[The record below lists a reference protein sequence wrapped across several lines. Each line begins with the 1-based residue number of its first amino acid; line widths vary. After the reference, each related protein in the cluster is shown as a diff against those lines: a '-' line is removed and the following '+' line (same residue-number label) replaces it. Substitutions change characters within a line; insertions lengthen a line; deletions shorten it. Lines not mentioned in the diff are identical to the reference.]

1 MRIETLLPLGKLDP
15 GLRAPDAG
23 LDVRTVFDEARR
35 VEALGYDGL
44 FFEETKDDPFP
55 LIALAAQ
62 ATSRL
67 ALGTA
72 VAIAFPRSPTTMA
85 MTAWTLQKLSGGR
98 FVLGLGSQV
107 KGHLERRYGVAFSPL
122 APWMREYI
130 GAVRAVWDHWQ
141 NGAKLDVRGP
151 HYTINLMVPL
161 FHPGPIAHPA
171 IPIHLAT
178 VNRLMCQVAGEV
190 ADGMRPHPVCTA
202 EYIADVM
209 IPAARAGAAKTGR
222 RLDEFSISIKPLIA
236 TGATEAEVAERMEAV
251 RARVAFYAST
261 PAYVAAF
268 EFHGLGALAREMSK
282 LSRAQRWDEMA
293 RFITDDILHHYAVV
307 GTFAEIGDK
316 LHARYG
322 EIVTNAEFSIPLAG
336 ARDEEVLADLI
347 RGLQACS
354 EAEVG
359 KRLTG

>member
-1 MRIETLLPLGKLDP
+1 MRVETLLPLGKLDP
-15 GLRAPDAG
+15 GLRAPEAG
-23 LDVRTVFDEARR
+23 LDVRAVFDQARR

-62 ATSRL
+62 ATERI

-107 KGHLERRYGVAFSPL
+107 KGHLERRYGLAFSPL

-130 GAVRAVWDHWQ
+130 AAVRAVWAHWQ
-141 NGAKLDVRGP
+141 DGARLDVRGP

-161 FHPGPIAHPA
+161 FNPGPIEHPA

-178 VNRLMCQVAGEV
+178 VNRLMCQVAGEM

-202 EYIADVM
+202 DYIEQVM
-209 IPAARAGAAKTGR
+209 IPAAKAGAAKAGR
-222 RLDEFSISIKPLIA
+222 SLDGFAVSIKPLIA
-236 TGATEAEVAERMEAV
+236 TGATEAEVAARMEAA
-251 RARVAFYAST
+251 RARIAFYAST

-268 EFHGLGALAREMSK
+268 EFHGLGDLAREMAT
-282 LSRAQRWDEMA
+282 LSRAQRWEEMA
-293 RFITDDILHHYAVV
+293 GR
-307 GTFAEIGDK
+307 IGDDVVRLFAVTGTYDTIARE
-316 LHARYG
+316 LHDRYG
-322 EIVTNAEFSIPLAG
+322 GLVTNAEFSIPLVAPH
-336 ARDEEVLADLI
+336 DEDVLAALI
-347 RGLQACS
+347 RELHALPLP
-354 EAEVG
+354 AA
-359 KRLTG
+359 L

>member
-1 MRIETLLPLGKLDP
+1 MQVETLLPLGKLDP
-15 GLRAPDAG
+15 GLRAPEAP
-23 LDVRTVFDEARR
+23 LDVRTIGEQAAR

-62 ATSRL
+62 GTQGIN
-67 ALGTA
+67 LGTS

-85 MTAWTLQKLSGGR
+85 MTAWTMQKISGGR

-107 KGHLERRYGVAFSPL
+107 KGHLERRYGLTFSPL
-122 APWMREYI
+122 GPWMREYI
-130 GAVRAVWDHWQ
+130 GAVRAVWAHWQ
-141 NGAKLDVRGP
+141 HGAKLDVRGP

-161 FHPGPIAHPA
+161 FNPGPIEHPA

-202 EYIADVM
+202 EYIEQVM
-209 IPAARAGAAKTGR
+209 IPAAKAGAEKAGR
-222 RLDEFSISIKPLIA
+222 RLDDFAVSIKPLIA
-236 TGATEAEVAERMEAV
+236 AGATEAEVAERMEVA

-268 EFHGLGALAREMSK
+268 EFHGLGDLAREMSA
-282 LSRAQRWDEMA
+282 LSRAQRWEEMPG
-293 RFITDDILHHYAVV
+293 RVSDDVLRKYAVI
-307 GTFAEIGDK
+307 GTYETIARE
-316 LHARYG
+316 LHDRYG
-322 EIVTNAEFSIPLAG
+322 GVVTNAEFGIPLLRPGDEDVLG
-336 ARDEEVLADLI
+336 ALI
-347 RGLQACS
+347 RELHGRPMKAARALLA
-354 EAEVG
+354 G
-359 KRLTG
+359 

>member
-1 MRIETLLPLGKLDP
+1 MRVETLLPLGKLDP
-15 GLRAPDAG
+15 GLRAPDVG

-62 ATSRL
+62 ATERIT
-67 ALGTA
+67 LGTS

-107 KGHLERRYGVAFSPL
+107 KGHIERRYGLAFSPL
-122 APWMREYI
+122 GPWMREYI
-130 GAVRAVWDHWQ
+130 AAVRAVWAHWQ
-141 NGAKLDVRGP
+141 DGTLLDVRGP

-161 FHPGPIAHPA
+161 FNPGPIEHPA

-202 EYIADVM
+202 GYIEDVM
-209 IPAARAGAAKTGR
+209 IPAARLGAAKAGR
-222 RLDEFSISIKPLIA
+222 SLKGFAVSIKPLIA
-236 TGATEAEVAERMEAV
+236 TGATEAEVAARIETV
-251 RARVAFYAST
+251 RARIAFYAST

-268 EFHGLGALAREMSK
+268 EYHGLGDLAREMSK
-282 LSRAQRWDEMA
+282 LSRAQRWEEMP
-293 RFITDDILHHYAVV
+293 RFITDEILHQYAVV
-307 GTFAEIGDK
+307 GTYETIGRE
-316 LHARYG
+316 LHDRYG
-322 EIVTNAEFSIPLAG
+322 GVVTNAEFSIPLVAPH
-336 ARDEEVLADLI
+336 DEDVLAALI
-347 RGLQACS
+347 RELHAQPMREVRARL
-354 EAEVG
+354 AE
-359 KRLTG
+359 

>member
-1 MRIETLLPLGKLDP
+1 MRVEALLPLGKLDP
-15 GLRAPDAG
+15 GLRAPDVS
-23 LDVRTVFDEARR
+23 LDVRTVFDAARE

-62 ATSRL
+62 ATERIT
-67 ALGTA
+67 LGTA

-107 KGHLERRYGVAFSPL
+107 KGHLERRYGLAFSPL

-130 GAVRAVWDHWQ
+130 AAVRAVWDHWQ
-141 NGAKLDVRGP
+141 NGTRLDVRGP

-178 VNRLMCQVAGEV
+178 VNRLMCQVAGEL

-202 EYIADVM
+202 SYIGEVM
-209 IPAARAGAAKTGR
+209 IPAAKAGAAKAGR
-222 RLDEFSISIKPLIA
+222 RLDDFAVSIKPLIA
-236 TGATEAEVAERMEAV
+236 TGANAAEVAERIEVV
-251 RARVAFYAST
+251 RARIAFYAST
-261 PAYVAAF
+261 PAYAAAF
-268 EFHGLGALAREMSK
+268 EFHGLGDLAREMSA

-293 RFITDDILHHYAVV
+293 RRISDDILYTYAVV
-307 GTFAEIGDK
+307 GTFDDIGHE
-316 LHARYG
+316 LHDRYG
-322 EIVTNAEFSIPLAG
+322 GVVTNVEFSIPLTAPH
-336 ARDEEVLADLI
+336 DSDVLAALI
-347 RGLQACS
+347 RELRAQPVR
-354 EAEVG
+354 EVRALLAG
-359 KRLTG
+359 